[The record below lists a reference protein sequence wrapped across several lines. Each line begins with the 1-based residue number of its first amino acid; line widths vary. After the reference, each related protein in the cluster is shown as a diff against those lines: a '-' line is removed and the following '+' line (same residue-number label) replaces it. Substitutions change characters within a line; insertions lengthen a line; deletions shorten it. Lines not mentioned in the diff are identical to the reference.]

1 MVTEDVHLLMFE
13 ENIRCRQ
20 KDRKKVMT
28 EQDIYNPNQISGLS
42 YQIVTFGNCGHY
54 HINFG
59 NYQPLIFSGL
69 TTHNKNRA
77 T

>member
-20 KDRKKVMT
+20 KGGKKVLT

-42 YQIVTFGNCGHY
+42 YQIVTFGNCRPLPY
-54 HINFG
+54 KFWKLSAINF
-59 NYQPLIFSGL
+59 F
-69 TTHNKNRA
+69 RA
-77 T
+77 HHT